1 MGALYRERATGVLEL
16 VEWSGATAGRRHR
29 VVFAEG
35 LVMDV
40 DTRLPVPRIGD
51 ILRQAGFLDVS
62 ATRLLARRLAERPEQ
77 RAGEILVDSKLASRS
92 TVGAALRYQLRHK
105 LDALS
110 SLTEA
115 RVGFHVA
122 RPVRPGVA
130 AVPLSPREFLHGRIR
145 ARDRGR
151 YHSETGS
158 NPHGAPAA
166 NDVAPPRR
174 QDPVR
179 ASALRVLGLEP
190 GADAESVRRAFRRL
204 AAEVHP
210 DRHPSASPHEVATLL
225 RRFAELSA
233 AYHRLVA

>member
-1 MGALYRERATGVLEL
+1 MGALHRERATGVLEL

-29 VVFAEG
+29 VVFAAG
-35 LVMDV
+35 LVLDV
-40 DTRLPVPRIGD
+40 DTRLSVPRLGD
-51 ILRQAGFLDVS
+51 ILRQAGFLD
-62 ATRLLARRLAERPEQ
+62 AAGTRLLVRRLAERPQQ
-77 RAGEILVDSKLASRS
+77 RAGQILVDSELVARS
-92 TVGAALRYQLRHK
+92 AVAAALRHQLRHK

-110 SLTEA
+110 SLSDA

-130 AVPLSPREFLHGRIR
+130 AVPLSPREFLHGRTR

-151 YHSETGS
+151 PRQQGGTSL
-158 NPHGAPAA
+158 PHEPQLPDAT
-166 NDVAPPRR
+166 PPRR

-179 ASALRVLGLEP
+179 ASALRVLGLGP
-190 GADAESVRRAFRRL
+190 GADADSVRRAFRRL

-210 DRHPSASPHEVATLL
+210 DRHPTASPHEVTLLL

-233 AYHRLVA
+233 AYHRVVA